1 MAHNLVRPTRIATAV
16 RPFEPLWVDEAL
28 YRIMEAANRTDDLG
42 ERGVRDKEAVMVG
55 VDDVALDVVKYL
67 TPLVVDPVDTR
78 RAVKPP
84 LLQMPQKGVNTGRP
98 RASWPIDRVI
108 DPHHHFVR
116 VAA

>member
-1 MAHNLVRPTRIATAV
+1 M
-16 RPFEPLWVDEAL
+16 
-28 YRIMEAANRTDDLG
+28 MEAANRTDDLG
-42 ERGVRDKEAVMVG
+42 ERGVRDKEPVMVG

-67 TPLVVDPVDTR
+67 TPLLVDPAHTR

-108 DPHHHFVR
+108 DPHHHLVG